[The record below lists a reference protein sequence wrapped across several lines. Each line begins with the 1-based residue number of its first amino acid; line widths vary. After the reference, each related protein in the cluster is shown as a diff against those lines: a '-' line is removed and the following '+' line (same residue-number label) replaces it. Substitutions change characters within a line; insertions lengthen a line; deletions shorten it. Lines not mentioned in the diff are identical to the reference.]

1 MLWLI
6 PVSVVSPVGCM
17 RMCGVE
23 IVGGDDCWSSVAV
36 AYVGIVQ

>member
-23 IVGGDDCWSSVAV
+23 IVGVMI
-36 AYVGIVQ
+36 VGVVL